1 MNNFTTYIYNLLE
14 KILSFLQKQFV
25 IIIDFFGLHHDEILV
40 IHSVPVENSFLW
52 WLKTYVYI
60 FLPMFLVYLYYKA
73 DWFEPHWFRKSPKT
87 KFEKYVQIEFT
98 ELHLWFFFFINYG
111 FDK

>member
-52 WLKTYVYI
+52 
-60 FLPMFLVYLYYKA
+60 
-73 DWFEPHWFRKSPKT
+73 
-87 KFEKYVQIEFT
+87 
-98 ELHLWFFFFINYG
+98 
-111 FDK
+111 